1 MLLSISVIIPALNE
15 EQTIRPALESVL
27 RLAPDEIL
35 VVDGGSVDRTRELA
49 ASMGVK
55 VLSSERGRARQ
66 MNAGAH
72 LARGEVLLFLHADTC
87 LPLSALA
94 DVRGALR
101 DPSIAGGR
109 FDIALDGAGWLLK
122 LIGAMISL
130 RSRLTR
136 VATGDQAIF
145 VRREVFARLGGYPD
159 IPLMEDVALS
169 RALKRVGQVAC
180 LKSRVIASAR
190 RWQTE
195 GVWRTIF
202 RMWTLK
208 FLYLAGVS
216 PFRLKRFYGDAR

>member
-55 VLSSERGRARQ
+55 VLSSERGRAPQ

-72 LARGEVLLFLHADTC
+72 LARGQVLLFLHADTC

-109 FDIALDGAGWLLK
+109 FDIALDGA
-122 LIGAMISL
+122 
-130 RSRLTR
+130 
-136 VATGDQAIF
+136 
-145 VRREVFARLGGYPD
+145 
-159 IPLMEDVALS
+159 
-169 RALKRVGQVAC
+169 
-180 LKSRVIASAR
+180 
-190 RWQTE
+190 
-195 GVWRTIF
+195 
-202 RMWTLK
+202 
-208 FLYLAGVS
+208 
-216 PFRLKRFYGDAR
+216 